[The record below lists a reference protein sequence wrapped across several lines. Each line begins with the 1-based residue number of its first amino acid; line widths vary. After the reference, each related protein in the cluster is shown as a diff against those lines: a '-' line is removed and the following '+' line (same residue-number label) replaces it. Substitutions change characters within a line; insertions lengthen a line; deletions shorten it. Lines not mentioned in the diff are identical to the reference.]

1 MNDVIGSIGQAI
13 GLAKRLREIS
23 KNIED
28 AEFTNVLADLNR
40 ELATTKLALADVIE
54 QNAQLKMEVNELK
67 NSQGSNIGDLEF
79 RGFAYFKN
87 NNDGPFCSACYETK
101 NQQVR
106 LSKTTGMRQ
115 SLGDFK
121 CPSCNQTYSSQ

>member
-1 MNDVIGSIGQAI
+1 MSDVISSIGQAI

-28 AEFTNVLADLNR
+28 AEFKNVLADLNL
-40 ELATTKLALADVIE
+40 ELADTKLALAEVIE

-67 NSQGSNIGDLEF
+67 NSQGSNVGELEF
-79 RGFAYFKN
+79 RGFAYFKTN
-87 NNDGPFCSACYETK
+87 DDGPFCSACYETK

-106 LSKTTGMRQ
+106 INKTAGLLKKM
-115 SLGDFK
+115 GDFR
-121 CPSCNQTYSSQ
+121 CPSCEQIYSS